1 MENKYADKVIYG
13 NFITMDDNNPK
24 ATAVAIKGKSF
35 IKVGN
40 KDDVASFINEKT
52 EIIDYGKDNF
62 IYPGFIEGHGHVAIF
77 AMGIN
82 ENACLIP
89 IECELYEA
97 GDLKG
102 YASYMNEFIK
112 SRPDLEIY
120 QGYGFWVTDTMPTAK
135 LLDELC
141 PDAKDKPIFLVDG
154 GGHTGWLNT
163 AAIKKFIGDTPEKIK
178 HFIDLF
184 GEDCVILDE
193 NGYPTGYLVETP
205 RCYVLDQIPHS
216 LDVIKNA
223 ILFLQ
228 DRYMSFGYTCVG
240 DCSIVENGLNK
251 QVTAFRELYNE
262 GKLKIKFRAYYEITE
277 YVDQKVRDEE
287 LQKAI
292 KYHEEFKDNDYFQII
307 GTKSFLDGV
316 PEALTAYTLKEY
328 PENSGKH
335 KGYHGVA
342 RWEKCDEEL
351 KRIVTFANAHDL
363 SVQLHTMGDAAIKQ
377 GLDAY
382 EFAAKSLLKPHQ
394 KPDFRNG
401 LAHCAL
407 ADVDEAKGIND
418 IKRFSE
424 LGVTAIVP
432 PAWAGIKESAYV
444 NEIKTFRKNEVD
456 ELYKINSYIKAGA
469 NVAFHTDGMSFGGVP
484 QIIFDALTRVDDTDP
499 SNTKYVRGQE
509 ECVDAMTALK
519 CLTVND
525 AYLLRSE
532 KNIGM
537 IKEGMDADMAIY
549 NNDYSKDEVAK
560 DYNAFTNAKLIAV
573 FSNGEIKYSL

>member
-1 MENKYADKVIYG
+1 MEYADKVIYG
-13 NFITMDDNNPK
+13 NFITMDESNPN
-24 ATAVAIKGKSF
+24 ANAVAIKGKVF
-35 IKVGN
+35 IKVGS
-40 KDDVASFINEKT
+40 KEDVKPFINENT
-52 EIIDYGKDNF
+52 EIIDYGEENF

-77 AMGIN
+77 SMGIN
-82 ENACLIP
+82 ENCCLMP
-89 IECELYEA
+89 IECELYKA

-102 YASYMNEFIK
+102 YASFMNEFIK
-112 SRPDLEIY
+112 SHPDFEIY
-120 QGYGFWVTDTMPTAK
+120 QGYGFWVTDTQPTAK
-135 LLDELC
+135 LLDDLC
-141 PDAKDKPIFLVDG
+141 PDAKDKPIFLIDG

-163 AAIKKFIGDTPEKIK
+163 AAIKKFIGDTPEKVA
-178 HFIDLF
+178 HFIDSF

-216 LDVIKNA
+216 VELIKNA

-228 DRYMSFGYTCVG
+228 DRYMKYGYTCVG
-240 DCSIVENGLNK
+240 DCSIVENDLNK

-277 YVDQKVRDEE
+277 YSDRKTRDEE
-287 LQKAI
+287 LEKAI
-292 KYHEEFKDNDYFQII
+292 KFHEEFKDNDYFQII

-328 PENSGKH
+328 PENSGKR

-342 RWEKCDEEL
+342 RWEKYDDEL
-351 KRIVTFANAHDL
+351 KRVVTFANAHDL
-363 SVQLHTMGDAAIKQ
+363 SVQLHTMGDAAVKQ

-382 EFAAKSLLKPHQ
+382 EFAAKTLLKPNQ

-407 ADVDEAKGIND
+407 ADVDESKGIND
-418 IKRFSE
+418 IKRFAD

-432 PAWAGIKESAYV
+432 PAWAGIHESAYV

-456 ELYKINSYIKAGA
+456 ELYKVNSYIKAGA

-484 QIIFDALTRVDDTDP
+484 QLMFDALTRMDDTDP
-499 SNTKYVRGQE
+499 EHTKYIRGKE
-509 ECVDAMTALK
+509 ECIDAMTALK

-532 KNIGM
+532 KHLGM
-537 IKEGMDADMAIY
+537 IKQGMDADMVIY

-560 DYNAFTNAKLIAV
+560 DYNAFVNAKLVAV
-573 FSNGEIKYSL
+573 FTNGDNKLSE